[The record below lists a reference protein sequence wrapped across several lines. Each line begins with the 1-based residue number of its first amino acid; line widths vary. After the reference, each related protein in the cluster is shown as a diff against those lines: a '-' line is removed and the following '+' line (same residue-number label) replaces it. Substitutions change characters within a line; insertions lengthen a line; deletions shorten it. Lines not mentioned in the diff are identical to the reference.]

1 LHTYKHDCNQMCCFF
16 LISLYMNYDQKV
28 TRYSFLAKSI
38 NIQD

>member
-1 LHTYKHDCNQMCCFF
+1 
-16 LISLYMNYDQKV
+16 MNYDQKV